1 MLGEETTKIF
11 LNYLRDLC
19 NCEIISPFEIVTIGK
34 FVDDEINGVLI
45 AKYLCQMSQNVALI
59 KPEIIKKLLNQIE
72 NSASPS
78 SIPPKK
84 FKIRMGKSIS
94 TRLQSKLQINL
105 GPSAKVITERGEK
118 LLLNLADYLYDNNMT
133 LYKLVNHKIFSKTI
147 DGKEYQLIRQE
158 DLYEC
163 LQ

>member
-1 MLGEETTKIF
+1 M
-11 LNYLRDLC
+11 C
-19 NCEIISPFEIVTIGK
+19 
-34 FVDDEINGVLI
+34 
-45 AKYLCQMSQNVALI
+45 
-59 KPEIIKKLLNQIE
+59 
-72 NSASPS
+72 
-78 SIPPKK
+78 
-84 FKIRMGKSIS
+84 KSVS
-94 TRLQSKLQINL
+94 TRLQSKLQTNL
-105 GPSAKVITERGEK
+105 GPNANVITERGEK

>member
-1 MLGEETTKIF
+1 M
-11 LNYLRDLC
+11 C
-19 NCEIISPFEIVTIGK
+19 
-34 FVDDEINGVLI
+34 
-45 AKYLCQMSQNVALI
+45 
-59 KPEIIKKLLNQIE
+59 
-72 NSASPS
+72 
-78 SIPPKK
+78 
-84 FKIRMGKSIS
+84 KSIS

-105 GPSAKVITERGEK
+105 GPSANVITERGEK